1 MRIAVPFF
9 LIFHLQFSSN
19 NNSFILIETIHVSLT
34 LTHTHTCYW
43 YILLQINNFIRKQNQ
58 REQKFKN
65 DDMRKISKLE
75 PNLKQRL
82 VQYFHDTSVGGK
94 QTFLWRRGKQ
104 TYKRMKS
111 NAVFLLTAM
120 AFPSSFT

>member
-1 MRIAVPFF
+1 MC
-9 LIFHLQFSSN
+9 HLH
-19 NNSFILIETIHVSLT
+19 LHLHLHIHVIGN
-34 LTHTHTCYW
+34 
-43 YILLQINNFIRKQNQ
+43 ILLQINNFIRKQNQ

-94 QTFLWRRGKQ
+94 QTFL
-104 TYKRMKS
+104 
-111 NAVFLLTAM
+111 
-120 AFPSSFT
+120 